1 MNHLAFRIGDEF
13 WLKQGPG
20 IGIERYCKNS
30 AGATVPCGP
39 YSSVASFI
47 SAILPNVYVV
57 AGVILF
63 IILLIGG
70 FILIKSAGQDDPESL
85 KKGQKTVMAALVG
98 FLIIFASYWIMQLIK
113 IITGVDILGGGGL

>member
-1 MNHLAFRIGDEF
+1 MNQLAFRIGDEF
-13 WLKQGPG
+13 WLKQGSPG
-20 IGIERYCKNS
+20 VGIERYCN
-30 AGATVPCGP
+30 GMGGPVPCGP